1 MPGIRIG
8 EFELSRVQEMDFPM
22 THAQTF
28 FPEMSDEMLCEVR
41 RKIPPGHLTGDGKVI
56 FSFHSYVVRSSHYN
70 ILVDTCCGNDKERP
84 GRDDFSGLNT
94 GYLDTLAAEGLKAA
108 DIDYVMCTHLHWDHV
123 GWNTRLVNGEWVLTF
138 PNAQVVMAKREYDFW
153 NEAYAKGTAGIH
165 RNGFEDSI
173 LPIVRADKA
182 LLVAD
187 DFELD
192 DGIWL
197 EPCHGHSAG
206 HVVVNLA
213 SGDDRAVLTGDVIH
227 HLSQLVFPTLSTMAD
242 TDTELARVNRTALIE
257 KHAGTGN
264 LVCTA
269 HFKAPSVGRIEVDG
283 DGFRWDGFF

>member
-1 MPGIRIG
+1 MLGIRIG
-8 EFELSRVQEMDFPM
+8 DFELSRVQELDFPM
-22 THAQTF
+22 AYAQTF
-28 FPEMSDEMLCEVR
+28 FPEMSDEMLAEVR
-41 RKIPPGHLTGDGKVI
+41 RKIPPGHLTDDGKVI
-56 FSFHSYVVRSSHYN
+56 FSFHSYVVRTGRYN
-70 ILVDTCCGNDKERP
+70 ILVDTCCGNDKQRP

-94 GYLDTLAAEGLKAA
+94 GYLDTLAAEGLKPE

-123 GWNTRLVNGEWVLTF
+123 GWNTRLVNGEWVPTF

-153 NEAYAKGTAGIH
+153 NEAYASGAASIH
-165 RNGFEDSI
+165 RNGFEDSVM
-173 LPIVRADKA
+173 PIVRAEKA

-192 DGIWL
+192 TGIWL

-213 SGDDRAVLTGDVIH
+213 SGDDRAVVTGDVIH

-269 HFKAPSVGRIEVDG
+269 HFKAPSVGRIEADG
-283 DGFRWDGFF
+283 AGFRWDGVY

>member
-1 MPGIRIG
+1 
-8 EFELSRVQEMDFPM
+8 
-22 THAQTF
+22 
-28 FPEMSDEMLCEVR
+28 
-41 RKIPPGHLTGDGKVI
+41 
-56 FSFHSYVVRSSHYN
+56 
-70 ILVDTCCGNDKERP
+70 
-84 GRDDFSGLNT
+84 
-94 GYLDTLAAEGLKAA
+94 
-108 DIDYVMCTHLHWDHV
+108 MCTHLHWDHV
-123 GWNTRLVNGEWVLTF
+123 GWNTRLVNGEWVPTF

-153 NEAYAKGTAGIH
+153 NEAYASGTASIH
-165 RNGFEDSI
+165 RNGFEDSVM
-173 LPIVRADKA
+173 PIVRAEKA

-192 DGIWL
+192 TGIWL

-213 SGDDRAVLTGDVIH
+213 SGDDRAVVTGDVIH

-269 HFKAPSVGRIEVDG
+269 HFKAPSVGRIEADG
-283 DGFRWDGFF
+283 AGFRWDGVY

>member
-1 MPGIRIG
+1 MLGIRIG
-8 EFELSRVQEMDFPM
+8 DFELSRVQELDFPM
-22 THAQTF
+22 AYAQTF
-28 FPEMSDEMLCEVR
+28 FPEMSDEMLAEVR
-41 RKIPPGHLTGDGKVI
+41 RKIPPGHLTDDGKVI
-56 FSFHSYVVRSSHYN
+56 FSFHSYVVRTGRYN
-70 ILVDTCCGNDKERP
+70 ILVDTCCGNDKQRP

-94 GYLDTLAAEGLKAA
+94 GYLDTLAAEGLKPE

-123 GWNTRLVNGEWVLTF
+123 GWNTPLVNGEWVPTF
-138 PNAQVVMAKREYDFW
+138 TNAQFVMAKREYDLR
-153 NEAYAKGTAGIH
+153 NEAYASGTASIH
-165 RNGFEDSI
+165 RKVFQDSVM
-173 LPIVRADKA
+173 PIVRAEKA

-192 DGIWL
+192 TGIWL

-213 SGDDRAVLTGDVIH
+213 SGDDRAVVTGDVIH

-269 HFKAPSVGRIEVDG
+269 HFKAPSVGRIEADG
-283 DGFRWDGFF
+283 AGFRWDGVY